1 MPINPHTSWRAR
13 TSRRGRLAAV
23 VAGALVAGVAAGIT
37 AATAAPP
44 GDEPGVTMRAFQLG
58 QPISDICTLKSGQT
72 PNVDL
77 LKPTIDWDAPEDFGG
92 LQDNY
97 LVQVLANLTI
107 DTAGTYMF
115 RLTSDDGSELVIDD
129 QVVVDHDGLH
139 GPTAKDGSV
148 TLTAGVHALRVN
160 YFEATNGERLTLSWQ
175 KPGQTSFSVV
185 PTSVL
190 STEAGVTRVT
200 APGFKQCEGQDDS
213 AGDGLQLDAVNPAYD
228 LVDLRPTGFEPQVS
242 GLEWDG
248 DDLLVLTWGGN
259 GNDQGNVSLG
269 QLYRLEGVKT
279 ATSPADVTRTLIADT
294 LKEPMGVKVVDGDI
308 YVSEKNRLT
317 KLVDAGGDGVFEGKE
332 TVATWP
338 FDGNFHEFAF
348 GMLYRDGKFHL
359 NLSVSINL
367 GGATTVPQGSA
378 DRGTHITVDKETG
391 EVEYVAGGLR
401 TPHGMGWGPDG
412 EIFVT
417 DNQGGWL
424 PASKLVEIKP
434 GRFFNH
440 FTTGPGGVKGRFDEE
455 PVTKPILWM
464 PQNEIANSPSQPVL
478 VEEGPYAGQLL
489 IGDVTYGGLQRAYLD
504 KVDGEYQGAL
514 FRMSQGLEAGVS
526 RVLRDDDGTL
536 YVGGLGAGGN
546 WGQTGKLRFGL
557 QKLELNGNV
566 PFDMESMKVVEGGFE
581 ITYTEPLSAA
591 TIAGLADEYSL
602 EQWRYKATSQYGGPK
617 LDEETLEVTGAT
629 ASPDGR
635 TVSIQ
640 VAGMKPDRV
649 VHLRSPRPFE
659 SASGET
665 LWSTEAWYTL
675 NTYPGY
681 VEPEP
686 EPAPFGLYELE
697 DGELSGSANI
707 QTEHAGYSG
716 SGFVAGMGDFG
727 SGSTVDVVVDEAGPY
742 DLTIGYA
749 NGPNPFSGAKRLS
762 LLVNGQRQQISLPS
776 TGTWQ
781 TWGTHTVRVDLPAG
795 ASTVTLEKVTGT
807 DDDGHVN
814 LDYVQVKVPTTLR
827 YEAEAGVRA
836 GGANVQTEHAGFSG
850 TGYVGGLEPVGASV
864 TMTVDAQEAGDHELT
879 LAYANGPHPS
889 PNLTKTLDVSVN
901 GGAAHT
907 LSLANTGAWNVWGT
921 ATETVALQEGTNTI
935 SYTVP
940 AGNGQTNGRVNVDY
954 LDVSATAPSC
964 DPEAPVSPDDE
975 FDGDALDGCRWTT
988 ILNPSPGGLEVADG
1002 QLRISAQSGDI
1013 TGDVF
1018 SARNV
1023 VLQPAPE
1030 DGTWAATTQMS
1041 LTGTKDYL
1049 QGGLIAHT
1057 DTQNWAKLVAMRTP
1071 QGAWVL
1077 EFGRRVNG
1085 QMVYSNSPALPG
1097 APDELQLQLASAG
1110 STIQARYSLDQGAT
1124 WQSMGAGYPSAGLVE
1139 PKIGVAAY
1147 NGNGSQVATFDRFTV
1162 TEPVVE
1168 PDTCEATEADPGYRM
1183 LYDGTAASL
1192 ETWNMAGPGFF
1203 TREADCTLKGHGG
1216 LGLLWHEQ
1224 PLEGDYS
1231 LQLDW
1236 KLTADH
1242 NGGVFVGFPDP
1253 GNDPWVAVD
1262 HGYEIQIDATDDAD
1276 STTGAVY
1283 NFQSADLAARD
1294 AALNP
1299 QGLWNHYEI
1308 RVEGKRIRIYLN
1320 DVLVND
1326 FTSTAVDR
1334 LGWPSYVGLQNHGN
1348 GENVLYRD
1356 VQVKELDDPENV
1368 VPTVTV
1374 TPTPA
1379 TVEVGKSAQVQ
1390 VSVDSAAEETPTGE
1404 VVLSVDGT
1412 PLAPATLVDGT
1423 ATVTVGPFGSAG
1435 TVALTASYDGDA
1447 AHDPAE
1453 GSGSLTVKPKVVV
1466 PPTPPAKPQVAT
1478 VGTKVDAN
1486 KARKQATI
1494 GLKCLKA
1501 TCRVTATLVQSGKT
1515 LGSGKVTLQAGR
1527 SGKLKLKLTALART
1541 RLKAKASVPATLVVR
1556 FADGS
1561 TQKLQV
1567 RLTR

>member
-1 MPINPHTSWRAR
+1 MPINPLLHRRAGSR
-13 TSRRGRLAAV
+13 RRGRLATV
-23 VAGALVAGVAAGIT
+23 VAGALVAGLAAGFT
-37 AATAAPP
+37 AASAAPP

-58 QPISDICTLKSGQT
+58 QPISELCTLKSGQT
-72 PNVDL
+72 PNVDQ

-107 DTAGTYMF
+107 TTPGTYMF

-129 QVVVDHDGLH
+129 QQVIDHDGLH
-139 GPTAKDGSV
+139 GPTAKDGSI

-160 YFEATNGERLTLSWQ
+160 YFEATNGERLTLQWQ
-175 KPGQTSFSVV
+175 KPGDTSFSVV
-185 PTSVL
+185 PNTVL

-228 LVDLRPTGFEPQVS
+228 LVDLRPAGFEPQVS

-279 ATSPADVTRTLIADT
+279 ATSPAGVTRTLIADT
-294 LKEPMGVKVVDGDI
+294 LKEPMGVKVVDGEI
-308 YVSEKNRLT
+308 FVSEKHRLT
-317 KLVDAGGDGVFEGKE
+317 KLTDAGGDGVFEGKE

-367 GGATTVPQGSA
+367 GGATTVPQGSH

-424 PASKLVEIKP
+424 PASKLLEIRP
-434 GRFFNH
+434 GRFYNH
-440 FTTGPGGVKGRFDEE
+440 FTTGPGGTKGRFDDE
-455 PVTKPILWM
+455 PVSKPVLWM

-478 VEEGPYAGQLL
+478 VDDGPYAGQLL

-504 KVDGEYQGAL
+504 EVDGEYQGAL
-514 FRMSQGLEAGVS
+514 FRMSQGFEAGVS
-526 RVLRDDDGTL
+526 RVLQDDDGTL

-546 WGQTGKLRFGL
+546 WGQAGKLRFGL
-557 QKLELNGNV
+557 QKLEPTGTV
-566 PFDMESMKVVEGGFE
+566 PFDMASMKVVEGGFE
-581 ITYTEPLSAA
+581 ITYTKPLSAA
-591 TIAGLADEYSL
+591 TLTDLAEKYTL

-617 LDEETLEVTGAT
+617 LDEETLEVTSAT
-629 ASPDGR
+629 ASPDGK

-649 VHLRSPRPFE
+649 VHLRSPRPFDA
-659 SASGET
+659 ASGET

-697 DGELSGSANI
+697 DGDLTGSANI
-707 QTEHAGYSG
+707 QTEHAGFSG

-727 SGSTVDVVVDEAGPY
+727 AGSTVQVVVDEAGPY

-762 LLVNGQRQQISLPS
+762 VIVNGARQQISLPS
-776 TGTWQ
+776 TTTWK
-781 TWGTHTVRVDLPAG
+781 TWGTHTVRVELPAG
-795 ASTVTLEKVTGT
+795 ASELTLEKVTGT
-807 DDDGHVN
+807 NDDGHVN
-814 LDYVQVKVPTTLR
+814 LDYVQVKRPTTLR
-827 YEAEAGVRA
+827 YEAEAGARS

-850 TGYVGGLEPVGASV
+850 TGYVGGLETVGASV
-864 TMTVDAQEAGDHELT
+864 TYTVDADEAGDHDLT
-879 LAYANGPHPS
+879 LGYANGPHPS
-889 PNLTKTLDVSVN
+889 PNLVKTLDVSVN
-901 GGAAHT
+901 GGAPRT
-907 LSLANTGAWNVWGT
+907 ISLANTGAWNVWGT
-921 ATETVALQEGTNTI
+921 STETFALAEGTNTI
-935 SYTVP
+935 AYTVP

-954 LDVSATAPSC
+954 VDVKQTAPAC
-964 DPEAPVSPDDE
+964 DPEGVTADDE
-975 FDGDALDGCRWTT
+975 FDGDALDECRWSTV
-988 ILNPSPGGLEVADG
+988 LNRSPGGIEVADG
-1002 QLRISAQSGDI
+1002 KLRLTAQSGDI
-1013 TGDVF
+1013 TGGVF

-1041 LTGTKDYL
+1041 LAGTKEYL

-1057 DTQNWAKLVAMRTP
+1057 STDNWAKLVAMRTP

-1077 EFGRRVNG
+1077 EFGRRVDG

-1097 APDELQLQLASAG
+1097 APDDLQLRMSSTG
-1110 STIQARYSLDQGAT
+1110 STIQASYSLDQGTT
-1124 WQSMGAGYPSAGLVE
+1124 WQSMGAGYPSTGLVA

-1147 NGNGSQVATFDRFTV
+1147 NGTGSQVGEFERFTV

-1203 TREADCTLKGHGG
+1203 TREADCTLKTHGG
-1216 LGLLWHEQ
+1216 LGLLWHEE
-1224 PLEGDYS
+1224 PLAGDYS

-1308 RVEGKRIRIYLN
+1308 RVEGDRIRIYLN

-1326 FTSTAVDR
+1326 FTSTDPER
-1334 LGWPSYVGLQNHGN
+1334 LDWPSFVGLQNHGN

-1356 VQVKELDDPENV
+1356 VQVKDLADPENV
-1368 VPTVTV
+1368 TPTVTV

-1379 TVEVGKSAQVQ
+1379 TVEVGKTAQVQ
-1390 VSVDSAAEETPTGE
+1390 VSVDSPAEETPTGE
-1404 VVLSVDGT
+1404 VTVSVDGQA
-1412 PLAPATLVDGT
+1412 LAPATLVDGT
-1423 ATVTVGPFGSAG
+1423 ATVTVGPFSSPG
-1435 TVALTASYDGDA
+1435 TVALSASYDGDV
-1447 AHDPAE
+1447 AHDPAD
-1453 GSGSLTVKPKVVV
+1453 GDATLTVKEKTVV
-1466 PPTPPAKPQVAT
+1466 PPQPPVKPQVKT
-1478 VGTKVDAN
+1478 VGTKVDAD
-1486 KARKQATI
+1486 KARKRATI
-1494 GLKCLKA
+1494 GLTCLKA
-1501 TCRVTATLVQSGKT
+1501 PCKVSATLVQAGGKS
-1515 LGSGKVTLQAGR
+1515 LGSGKITLQAGR
-1527 SGKLKLKLTALART
+1527 SGKLTLKLTALART
-1541 RLKAKASVPATLVVR
+1541 RLKAKASIPATLVLKH
-1556 FADGS
+1556 AGG
-1561 TQKLQV
+1561 TQKV
-1567 RLTR
+1567 KVKLTR